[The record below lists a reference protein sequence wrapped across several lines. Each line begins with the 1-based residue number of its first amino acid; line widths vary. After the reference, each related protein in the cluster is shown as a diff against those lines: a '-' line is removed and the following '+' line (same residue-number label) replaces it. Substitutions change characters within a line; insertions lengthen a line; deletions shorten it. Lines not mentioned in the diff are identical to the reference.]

1 MAKNLLVNVL
11 NFPLIKYEGQ
21 LKNISIMTILNKI
34 KYETIKQIVVFK
46 SLEFIG
52 LDAKIILIIMILI

>member
-1 MAKNLLVNVL
+1 MVNVL
-11 NFPLIKYEGQ
+11 NIPIIKYEGQ

>member
-1 MAKNLLVNVL
+1 MVNVL
-11 NFPLIKYEGQ
+11 NIPIIKYEGKMKT
-21 LKNISIMTILNKI
+21 LSIMSILNKI

-46 SLEFIG
+46 SLAFIG

>member
-1 MAKNLLVNVL
+1 MVNVL
-11 NFPLIKYEGQ
+11 NIPIIKYEGKMKT
-21 LKNISIMTILNKI
+21 LSIMSILNKI

>member
-1 MAKNLLVNVL
+1 MAKNLILNVL
-11 NFPLIKYEGQ
+11 NIPIIKYEGQ
-21 LKNISIMTILNKI
+21 LNHISIMSILNKI